1 MNKVVAK
8 VTARI
13 EERSVKTREQYL
25 SMIAAQRDEGRNRDN
40 LNCSNIAHAAAAMDG
55 AIKENLITGQ
65 GPNIGIVTAY
75 NDLVSAHC
83 PYKVYPD
90 EIKAAIEECNASAQV
105 AGGVP
110 AMCDGVTQGHPGMDM
125 SLFSRDLIAQGVAV
139 ALSHNVF
146 DGALLLGICDK
157 IAPGMLMGAA
167 SFAHL
172 PVAFVPAGPMGTGIS
187 NKEKTE
193 VRQQYAA
200 GEIDH
205 VALQRMECKA
215 YHSTGTCTFYGTA
228 NTNQLV
234 LEAMGLM
241 LPGSAFVP
249 PHTALRRALTAR
261 ISKDIA
267 NRTALGA
274 KCRPLVDVLTAKNI
288 VNGLV
293 ALLASGGST
302 NHTLHMVAIARSAGY
317 ILTWQDLSDLS
328 EVVPLLVNIYP
339 NAQPD
344 INALQEAGGV
354 PVLMKALSRRGLLH
368 EDVHTVTG
376 EFADQLTVPV
386 LCEGELKFVD
396 CGETRNEK
404 VLISGEGCFREH
416 GGLKVLKGNLGQC
429 VIKIS
434 AVAPEH
440 HHVKAPCRVFNS
452 QYDVH
457 KAYQAGELNQDCV
470 IVVRYAG
477 PAAAGMPELHKLMPV
492 LGNLQKAGYHVALL
506 TDGRLSGASG
516 GIPSALHLS
525 PEAAHGGAVAL
536 LRDGD
541 IIDFDADRGEVNC
554 LTSLEGRTAEVP
566 DLEKD
571 EQTFGRW
578 LFRSCRASVSPA
590 DQGATFLFKRID
602 N

>member
-1 MNKVVAK
+1 MNKTVAE
-8 VTARI
+8 VTERI
-13 EERSVKTREQYL
+13 VMRSEKTRKAYL
-25 SMIAAQRDEGRNRDN
+25 EMIKKQAAEGRNRDQ

-55 AIKENLITGQ
+55 SIKENLITGK
-65 GPNIGIVTAY
+65 GPNIGIVSAY

-90 EIKAAIEECNASAQV
+90 EIKNVLEKEGASAQV

-139 ALSHNVF
+139 ALSHNIF

-172 PVAFVPAGPMGTGIS
+172 PIAFVPAGPMGTGIS

-200 GEIDH
+200 GEIDK

-215 YHSTGTCTFYGTA
+215 YHHPGTCTFYGTA

-234 LEAMGLM
+234 FEAMGLM

-249 PHTALRRALTAR
+249 PQSELRRALTAEIAKR
-261 ISKDIA
+261 IASETSMGDKF
-267 NRTALGA
+267 
-274 KCRPLVDVLTAKNI
+274 RPLVEVLTAKNL

-302 NHTLHMVAIARSAGY
+302 NHTLHMLAIARSAGY
-317 ILTWQDLSDLS
+317 LLTWDDLSALS

-354 PVLMKALSRRGLLH
+354 PVLVKELSRRGLLH
-368 EDVHTVTG
+368 EDVHTVAG
-376 EFADQLTVPV
+376 EFADQLTTPV
-386 LCEGELKFVD
+386 LEGGALKFVP
-396 CGETRNEK
+396 CGESRNPK
-404 VLISGEGCFREH
+404 VLISDNGCFREH
-416 GGLKVLKGNLGQC
+416 GGLKVLKGNLGQS

-440 HHVKAPCRVFNS
+440 HHVKAPAKVFNS

-457 KAYQAGELNQDCV
+457 TAYHEGKLNCDCV

-477 PAAAGMPELHKLMPV
+477 PAASGMPELHKLMPV

-525 PEAAHGGAVAL
+525 PEAARGGKIAL

-541 IIDFDADRGEVNC
+541 LIDFDAAKGEINC
-554 LTSLEGRTAEVP
+554 LTPLEGRTAEP
-566 DLEKD
+566 FDTEKD

-578 LFRSCRASVSPA
+578 IFKSCRDSVSPA
-590 DQGATFLFKRID
+590 DKGATFLFKWAED
-602 N
+602 

>member
-1 MNKVVAK
+1 MNKVVAE

-13 EERSVKTREQYL
+13 EARSQKTREQYL
-25 SMIAAQRDEGRNRDN
+25 QMIAAQRDEGRNRDN
-40 LNCSNIAHAAAAMDG
+40 LNCSNIAHAAAAMEG
-55 AIKENLITGQ
+55 SIKENLITGE

-90 EIKAAIEECNASAQV
+90 EIKASVEMCGASAQV

-172 PVAFVPAGPMGTGIS
+172 PIAFVPAGPMATGIS

-205 VALQRMECKA
+205 VTLQRMECKA
-215 YHSTGTCTFYGTA
+215 YHSTGTCTFFGTA

-234 LEAMGLM
+234 MEAMGLM

-249 PHTALRRALTAR
+249 PNTALRRALTDR
-261 ISKDIA
+261 ISKEIA
-267 NRTALGA
+267 NRTALGS
-274 KCRPLVDVLTAKNI
+274 KVRPLCDVLTAKNI
-288 VNGLV
+288 VNGVV

-344 INALQEAGGV
+344 INALQAAGGV
-354 PVLMKALSRRGLLH
+354 PVLIKALAKRGLLH
-368 EDVHTVTG
+368 EDVHTVAG
-376 EFADQLTVPV
+376 EFADQMTTPV
-386 LCEGELKFVD
+386 LENGELKFVE
-396 CGETRNEK
+396 CGETKDPK

-440 HHVKAPCRVFNS
+440 HHVKAPARVFNS

-516 GIPSALHLS
+516 GIPSA
-525 PEAAHGGAVAL
+525 HGGKVAL
-536 LRDGD
+536 LQDGD
-541 IIDFDADRGEVNC
+541 LIDFDADAGQVNC
-554 LTSLEGRTAEVP
+554 LTSLEGRVADVP

-578 LFRSCRASVSPA
+578 LFRSCRASVSSA
-590 DQGATFLFKRID
+590 DQGATFLFKPV
-602 N
+602 